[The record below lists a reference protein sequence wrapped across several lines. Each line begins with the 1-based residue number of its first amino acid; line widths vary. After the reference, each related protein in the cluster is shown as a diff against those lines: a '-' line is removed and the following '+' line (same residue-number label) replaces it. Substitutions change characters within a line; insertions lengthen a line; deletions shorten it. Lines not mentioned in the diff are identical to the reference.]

1 MPFIL
6 RAMGVVRHVSSGR
19 SVVLAAHA
27 IVGRAPSSAVRLTD
41 HAASNDHAAVS
52 WKGERWQVRDLA
64 STNGTSVDGRP
75 LEAGTNVDIKRGS
88 VLQFGGSAERW
99 ELTDDGGP
107 VVVARALATG
117 EERQAVDGLLA
128 LPDADSVLVS
138 IFVDTAGRWLIEGS
152 DGSQRPVSD
161 KEEITV
167 AEERWMLTVPPA
179 SPIAGTYK
187 TAPSLS
193 LVTCTLRFHVSRD
206 EEHVRI
212 EAVDGGDALEI
223 GQFAPFY
230 ALLLLARARR
240 KDAARGE
247 LPEDEQGWIHVVDLA
262 RQLRVE
268 EKYLNVLLFRA
279 RQAFAKADL
288 GSEIVQRRR
297 REIRIAT
304 GRVEE
309 LKA

>member
-1 MPFIL
+1 M
-6 RAMGVVRHVSSGR
+6 
-19 SVVLAAHA
+19 VLAAHA
-27 IVGRAPSSAVRLTD
+27 VAGRAPGSAVRLAD
-41 HAASNDHAAVS
+41 HAASNDHSSVF
-52 WKGERWQVRDLA
+52 WNGERWQVRDLA
-64 STNGTSVDGRP
+64 STNGTWVDGR
-75 LEAGTNVDIKRGS
+75 LVEAGANVDVKRGS
-88 VLQFGGSAERW
+88 VLQFGCSAERW
-99 ELTDDGGP
+99 ELTDDRGP
-107 VVVARALATG
+107 MVVAHALSTG

-138 IFVDTAGRWLIEGS
+138 IFIDTAGRWLLEGS
-152 DGSQRPVSD
+152 DGLQRPVSD

-167 AEERWMLTVPPA
+167 AEERWALTVPPA

-193 LVTCTLRFHVSRD
+193 LATSTLRFHVSRD

-212 EAVDGGDALEI
+212 EVVDGGDVLEI
-223 GQFAPFY
+223 GQRTHFY
-230 ALLLLARARR
+230 ALLLLARERR
-240 KDAARGE
+240 KDAGRGDR
-247 LPEDEQGWIHVVDLA
+247 PEDEQGWIHVVDLA

-279 RQAFAKADL
+279 RQAFAKAGL
-288 GSEIVQRRR
+288 GAEIVQRRR

-309 LKA
+309 IKA

>member
-1 MPFIL
+1 ML
-6 RAMGVVRHVSSGR
+6 G
-19 SVVLAAHA
+19 AHA
-27 IVGRAPSSAVRLTD
+27 VAGRAPSSAVRLAD
-41 HAASNDHAAVS
+41 HAASNDHASVF
-52 WKGERWQVRDLA
+52 WNGERWQVRDLA
-64 STNGTSVDGRP
+64 STNGTFVGEVRLAPGANAD
-75 LEAGTNVDIKRGS
+75 LEKGS
-88 VLQFGGSAERW
+88 ILQFGCGAERW
-99 ELTDDGGP
+99 ELTDDRGP

-138 IFVDTAGRWLIEGS
+138 IFIDNAGRWLLEGS
-152 DGSQRPVSD
+152 DGSKRPVSD
-161 KEEITV
+161 KEEISV
-167 AEERWMLTVPPA
+167 AEERWALTVPPA
-179 SPIAGTYK
+179 SPIAGTHK
-187 TAPSLS
+187 TTPSLS
-193 LVTCTLRFHVSRD
+193 LATSTLRFHVSRD

-212 EAVDGGDALEI
+212 EVVDGSEVLQI

-240 KDAARGE
+240 KDAVCGE
-247 LPEDEQGWIHVVDLA
+247 HPEDEQGWIHVVDLA

-279 RQAFAKADL
+279 RQAFAKAGL
-288 GSEIVQRRR
+288 GTEIVQRRR
-297 REIRIAT
+297 REVRIAT